1 MKRVM
6 GIIVAIT
13 LASAISGQAL
23 AASGRGRDRAILA
36 FHMNATGPGTAA
48 GTFSVAGALSDT
60 GTLGGTFVLTPTV
73 GDEAILEGDQ
83 TIVGAS
89 GSITTHYKGTTQIVP
104 IPGGRAFGEGRFVIT
119 EATGSYSG
127 LEGKGTFAVVADFTN
142 FVISGSL
149 DMKVSR

>member
-1 MKRVM
+1 MKRFA
-6 GIIVAIT
+6 GITVAVV
-13 LASAISGQAL
+13 LASAVLGQGFV
-23 AASGRGRDRAILA
+23 ASADSRDRAILA
-36 FHMNATGPGTAA
+36 FHMSATGPGTAA

-73 GDEAILEGDQ
+73 GDQGILEGDQ

-119 EATGSYSG
+119 DATGSYSG

-142 FVISGSL
+142 FVIAGSL
-149 DMKVSR
+149 DLKVRR

>member
-1 MKRVM
+1 MKRVT
-6 GIIVAIT
+6 GITVAVV
-13 LASAISGQAL
+13 LASVIWGQAFS
-23 AASGRGRDRAILA
+23 ASAHSRERAILA
-36 FHMNATGPGTAA
+36 FHMTATGPGTAA

-60 GTLGGTFVLTPTV
+60 GTLGGTFVLTPTH

-119 EATGSYSG
+119 GATGSYSG

-142 FVISGSL
+142 FVIGGSL
-149 DMKVSR
+149 DMRIRR